1 MSRHYLGFDWNQP
14 KEQKL
19 IFLLFF
25 FVTYDWC
32 EIISN
37 VLYNI
42 YINNGRDYYM
52 YNNSSKVYIFLDIN
66 GVLNTKSTFQRQIAD
81 KVPENSLYYDIEP
94 SCVLAFREF
103 IQTLIEHNYVPEIV
117 LSSSWKEKEQG
128 LFRIN
133 CVFQICHVPLINEVT
148 PSLKNANRVGE
159 IRKWMKD
166 HNVSKEQVIIFDDE
180 PNLNGIQDR
189 LVSTSNL
196 SGFQQ
201 KHVEMASKLLFG

>member
-1 MSRHYLGFDWNQP
+1 
-14 KEQKL
+14 
-19 IFLLFF
+19 
-25 FVTYDWC
+25 
-32 EIISN
+32 
-37 VLYNI
+37 
-42 YINNGRDYYM
+42 M

-148 PSLKNANRVGE
+148 PSANNP
-159 IRKWMKD
+159 D
-166 HNVSKEQVIIFDDE
+166 
-180 PNLNGIQDR
+180 LR
-189 LVSTSNL
+189 LTS
-196 SGFQQ
+196 
-201 KHVEMASKLLFG
+201 

>member
-1 MSRHYLGFDWNQP
+1 
-14 KEQKL
+14 
-19 IFLLFF
+19 
-25 FVTYDWC
+25 
-32 EIISN
+32 
-37 VLYNI
+37 
-42 YINNGRDYYM
+42 M

-133 CVFQICHVPLINEVT
+133 CVFQICHFPLINEVT

-166 HNVSKEQVIIFDDE
+166 HNVSKEQVIVFDDE
-180 PNLNGIQDR
+180 SNLDGIQDR
-189 LVSTSNL
+189 LVSTSDL